1 MRCSKIG
8 NLDMLRPHST
18 GTSIIDREQDI
29 SDNGRLPSLPSNELD
44 DLQVSNSD
52 QLLRKAVISF
62 LVFWVFIA
70 LGAGI
75 YDPSS
80 LHLAP

>member
-1 MRCSKIG
+1 
-8 NLDMLRPHST
+8 MLQPHST
-18 GTSIIDREQDI
+18 GTSRIDREQEI
-29 SDNGRLPSLPSNELD
+29 SDNGGFPSPPSNELD
-44 DLQVSNSD
+44 DRQVSNSD
-52 QLLRKAVISF
+52 QLLKKAVISF

-80 LHLAP
+80 RHLAP